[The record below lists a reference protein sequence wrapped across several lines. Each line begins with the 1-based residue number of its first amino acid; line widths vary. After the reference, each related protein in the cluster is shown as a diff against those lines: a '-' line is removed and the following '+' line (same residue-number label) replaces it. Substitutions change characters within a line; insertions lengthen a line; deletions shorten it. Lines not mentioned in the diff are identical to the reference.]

1 VKNFSTPL
9 VCICVP
15 TYNAGKTLSATLDS
29 ILGQTYPSLLVKV
42 VDNASTD
49 NTIDLANSYASR
61 DARVHVLRHSENV
74 GAEGNFTRC
83 LQLADGDYTA
93 IFHSDDVYT
102 PRIIEEQ
109 VDFFRNNPEAGAV
122 FVMADTCDAAGRV
135 GRSYRLPRSLA
146 AQDPRLYDF
155 QTIFKAMLK
164 HGNFLLCPG
173 VMVRSAIYKN
183 YIKHWD
189 HERFRTSADLD
200 VWLRILQKYPIGV
213 INKPLFNYR
222 VSPASFSYGAGR
234 AKTEPHDLLRVF
246 ETYAAGYAR
255 DLMGPEEKSD
265 YSRLV
270 MNDNVNRAFNL
281 AATDKPAEAKALLA
295 GVFRPGS
302 LSTAFCSVY
311 HLKTVALA
319 FLTILLI
326 LLPLPGRIRR
336 QISVWRFKTRG

>member
-1 VKNFSTPL
+1 MSDLSTPL

-29 ILGQTYPSLLVKV
+29 ILGQTYRNLVIKV

-49 NTIDLANSYASR
+49 NTPQIADVCASKDL
-61 DARVHVLRHSENV
+61 RVTVIRHADNV

-83 LQLADGDYTA
+83 LQLAEGDYTA
-93 IFHSDDVYT
+93 IFHSDDIYAPQIV
-102 PRIIEEQ
+102 EEQ
-109 VDFFRNNPEAGAV
+109 VKFFQNNPEAGAV
-122 FVMADTCDAAGRV
+122 FAMADTCDATGRV
-135 GRSYRLPRSLA
+135 GRSYRLPLA
-146 AQDPRLYDF
+146 LSARPSGLYDF
-155 QTIFKAMLK
+155 PAIFKAMLK

-173 VMVRSAIYKN
+173 AMARSEIYKDH
-183 YIKHWD
+183 IKHWNGD
-189 HERFRTSADLD
+189 RFNTSADLD

-246 ETYAAGYAR
+246 EAYAAGFAR

-265 YSRLV
+265 YSRLL
-270 MNDNVNRAFNL
+270 MNDNVNRSFNL
-281 AATDKPAEAKALLA
+281 AAMGKPAEARALLA

-319 FLTILLI
+319 VLAALLI
-326 LLPLPGRIRR
+326 FIPLPERVKR
-336 QISVWRFKTRG
+336 QISIWRFKTRG